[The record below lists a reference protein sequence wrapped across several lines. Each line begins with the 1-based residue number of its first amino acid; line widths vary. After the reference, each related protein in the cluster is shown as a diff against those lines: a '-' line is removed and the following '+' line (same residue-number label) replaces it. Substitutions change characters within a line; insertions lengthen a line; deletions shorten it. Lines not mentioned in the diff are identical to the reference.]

1 MTEMRFINK
10 ITNQIFNILNDKV
23 NYDVNLTYILAK
35 LYQIKEI
42 DIAEVIEPY
51 NEKTLLRLEI
61 IFKDGSCSSYEID
74 DHQLIWKILSE

>member
-1 MTEMRFINK
+1 MRFISK
-10 ITNQIFNILNDKV
+10 ITNQIFKILNDKV
-23 NYDVNLTYILAK
+23 KYDVNLTYILAK

-61 IFKDGSCSSYEID
+61 TFKDGSCSSYEID
-74 DHQLIWKILSE
+74 DHSAIWKILAE